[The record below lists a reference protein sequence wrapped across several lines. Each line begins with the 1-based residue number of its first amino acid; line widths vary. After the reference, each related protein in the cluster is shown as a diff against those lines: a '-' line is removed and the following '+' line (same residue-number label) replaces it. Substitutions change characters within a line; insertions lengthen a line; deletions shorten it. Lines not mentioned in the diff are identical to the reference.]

1 MVIIYYWGRY
11 QYDHNIT
18 MFHFKYFAFQS
29 TLPLLAPPA
38 LGLLCL
44 SLSTGLDLSLY
55 SCLLYPGTGDLRIF
69 SILAKFLADEYYLDI
84 IWPPPSCPPLLILCM
99 WGRADPAP
107 RDEDRRDLPAF
118 PLRSITTSSRSS
130 VPSSA
135 ACCRVRMLET
145 LQWII
150 NAAPDDVT
158 FQISLRM
165 IAAGSAPWCDRLAV
179 CLYQCESKDTSGP
192 AGH

>member
-1 MVIIYYWGRY
+1 
-11 QYDHNIT
+11 

-69 SILAKFLADEYYLDI
+69 SILDMFLADEYYLDI

-99 WGRADPAP
+99 
-107 RDEDRRDLPAF
+107 
-118 PLRSITTSSRSS
+118 
-130 VPSSA
+130 
-135 ACCRVRMLET
+135 
-145 LQWII
+145 
-150 NAAPDDVT
+150 
-158 FQISLRM
+158 
-165 IAAGSAPWCDRLAV
+165 
-179 CLYQCESKDTSGP
+179 
-192 AGH
+192 

>member
-1 MVIIYYWGRY
+1 MITIS
-11 QYDHNIT
+11 QCFISNILL
-18 MFHFKYFAFQS
+18 S
-29 TLPLLAPPA
+29 SPLCHCWPPQRWDSCVSPSPQGWTSHCTA
-38 LGLLCL
+38 ACCTPAQETWEFNSGLV
-44 SLSTGLDLSLY
+44 
-55 SCLLYPGTGDLRIF
+55 
-69 SILAKFLADEYYLDI
+69 LADEYYLDI

-107 RDEDRRDLPAF
+107 REEDRRDLPAF
-118 PLRSITTSSRSS
+118 PFRSITTSSRSS

-135 ACCRVRMLET
+135 ACCRVQMLET

-150 NAAPDDVT
+150 NAVPDDVT